1 MDWSATPP
9 VRSVT
14 GRRAASPHQPALA
27 SVSRLPL
34 YAVLG
39 VALSLAS
46 YAPARGAPADST
58 GVAPGFQTTEWE
70 TLATGLPEEARL
82 QPRYNFRYNRV
93 DGPAPTAGIAVR
105 ADRTPEPLLFVQ
117 ATYAFSRER
126 LLLEGGLEAPFGDPV
141 RFRAGGTAYRRTATE
156 DAWIVDEVE
165 NTIFA
170 LLARTDYRDY
180 YESEGFEARLIWE
193 PGYDFSLRG
202 DVRVEDQRSLQN
214 EANVSLTGGDDRF
227 RENPAIEEGQDGV
240 LSGTVRIGPDT
251 ITSDGGTRGS
261 LTYERAGTPVNGD
274 FEYGRVRGSVVTR
287 LRPSRKQDARAR
299 LVGGSTLTGDLPSQK
314 VWHLGGIS
322 TLRGEDFKR
331 FSGDQ
336 FLLANAEYYLLA
348 RKNVWAFGFLD
359 WGMAWFGK
367 DNLSRQQFVLDGGI
381 GVRIAEGPLAVTA
394 ARNLQRSDAAIRVG
408 VRLGGTF

>member
-1 MDWSATPP
+1 MRRRLEAPQLPALLFAAAALVVLAPRVGVGATPDSIAAPQPPP
-9 VRSVT
+9 VPFHDA
-14 GRRAASPHQPALA
+14 G
-27 SVSRLPL
+27 
-34 YAVLG
+34 
-39 VALSLAS
+39 
-46 YAPARGAPADST
+46 
-58 GVAPGFQTTEWE
+58 WE
-70 TLATGLPEEARL
+70 TLTTIPDEALLRPL
-82 QPRYNFRYNRV
+82 YNFRYNRV
-93 DGPAPTAGIAVR
+93 DGPAPTAGLAVR
-105 ADRTPEPLLFVQ
+105 SERAPAPLVFAQ
-117 ATYAFSRER
+117 AGYAVSRER
-126 LLLEGGLEAPFGDPV
+126 LLLEGGLEVPFGDPV
-141 RFRAGGTAYRRTATE
+141 RLRVGGTAYRRTATE

-180 YESEGFEARLIWE
+180 YESEGFETRVIWE
-193 PGYDFSLRG
+193 PGLDLSLRA
-202 DVRVEDQRSLQN
+202 DVRIEEQRSLAN
-214 EANVSLTGGDDRF
+214 EANVSLTGHEDRF
-227 RENPAIEEGQDGV
+227 RENPAIDEGQDGV
-240 LSGTVRIGPDT
+240 LSGTVRIGPAS
-251 ITSDGGTRGS
+251 IPSDGGSRGI
-261 LTYERAGTPVNGD
+261 LTYERAGDPVHGD
-274 FEYGRVRGSVVTR
+274 FEYGRVRGSASARVR
-287 LRPSRKQDARAR
+287 LSPKQDARAR
-299 LVGGSTLTGDLPSQK
+299 LVGGSTRTGSLPSQK

-408 VRLGGTF
+408 VRLGGSF

>member
-1 MDWSATPP
+1 MGWPASRP
-9 VRSVT
+9 VPDLK
-14 GRRAASPHQPALA
+14 RRAAHRLAPALA
-27 SVSRLPL
+27 ALALAALTAVIPSASR
-34 YAVLG
+34 G
-39 VALSLAS
+39 ES
-46 YAPARGAPADST
+46 ADS
-58 GVAPGFQTTEWE
+58 AAAAIGFETAEWE
-70 TLATGLPEEARL
+70 TLATIPDEALLRTIM
-82 QPRYNFRYNRV
+82 NFRYNRV
-93 DGPAPTAGIAVR
+93 DGPAPTAGLAVR
-105 ADRTPEPLLFVQ
+105 TERAPAPLIFAQ

-141 RFRAGGTAYRRTATE
+141 RFRVGGTAYRRTATE
-156 DAWIVDEVE
+156 DAWIVDEIE

-180 YESEGFEARLIWE
+180 YEAEGFDARVIWE
-193 PGYDFSLRG
+193 PGLDLSLRG
-202 DVRVEDQRSLQN
+202 DVRVEDHRSLAN
-214 EANVSLTGGDDRF
+214 EANVSLTGDDDRF
-227 RENPAIEEGQDGV
+227 RENPPIDEGQDGV
-240 LSGTVRIGPDT
+240 LSGTVRMGPAR
-251 ITSDGGTRGS
+251 IVSDGGTHGS

-274 FEYGRVRGSVVTR
+274 FEYGRVRGTVATR
-287 LRPSRKQDARAR
+287 VRLSRRQDARAR
-299 LVGGSTLTGDLPSQK
+299 MVGGSTLTGSLPSQK
-314 VWHLGGIS
+314 IWHLGGIS

-336 FLLANAEYYLLA
+336 FLLANAEYYVLA